1 MNAMLNE
8 NNKVPLIY
16 LIDDITSELDEKN
29 LRIALEHI
37 ISLKTQVI
45 ITSTKGKEGG
55 IDDSIFDQ
63 FKQINL

>member
-1 MNAMLNE
+1 MNVMLNE
-8 NNKVPLIY
+8 NNKIPLIY

-37 ISLKTQVI
+37 ISLKTQVV

-55 IDDSIFDQ
+55 IDDSILDQ

>member
-1 MNAMLNE
+1 MLNE
-8 NNKVPLIY
+8 NSKVPLIY

>member
-1 MNAMLNE
+1 MNVMLNE

-37 ISLKTQVI
+37 ISLKSQAI

-55 IDDSIFDQ
+55 IDDSILNQ